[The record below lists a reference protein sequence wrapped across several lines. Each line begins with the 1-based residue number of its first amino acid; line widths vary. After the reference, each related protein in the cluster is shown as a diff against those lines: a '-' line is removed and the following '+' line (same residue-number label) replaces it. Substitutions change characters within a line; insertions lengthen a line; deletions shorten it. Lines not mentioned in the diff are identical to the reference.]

1 MSKLT
6 DLPNIGPELARL
18 LEEADI
24 HDPETLRAVG
34 TEEAFLRL
42 QSRDPSACFHKLT
55 ALEGAVQGVR
65 KTQLDPERKEELRR
79 FFRECS
85 GKNRGNKE
93 NCPCLK

>member
-24 HDPETLRAVG
+24 HDPETLRTVG
-34 TEEAFLRL
+34 TEEVFLRL
-42 QSRDPSACFHKLT
+42 KARDPSACFHKLT
-55 ALEGAVQGVR
+55 ALEGAVQGIR
-65 KTQLDPERKEELRR
+65 KTQLDPERKAELLR

-85 GKNRGNKE
+85 GKESRE
-93 NCPCLK
+93 

>member
-24 HDPETLRAVG
+24 HDPEALRDVG

-42 QSRDPSACFHKLT
+42 KARDPSACFHKLT
-55 ALEGAVQGVR
+55 ALEGAVQGIR
-65 KTQLDPERKEELRR
+65 KTQLPPERKDKLRR
-79 FFRECS
+79 FFRDCS
-85 GKNRGNKE
+85 VKE
-93 NCPCLK
+93 

>member
-1 MSKLT
+1 M
-6 DLPNIGPELARL
+6 
-18 LEEADI
+18 
-24 HDPETLRAVG
+24 G

-85 GKNRGNKE
+85 GKK
-93 NCPCLK
+93 